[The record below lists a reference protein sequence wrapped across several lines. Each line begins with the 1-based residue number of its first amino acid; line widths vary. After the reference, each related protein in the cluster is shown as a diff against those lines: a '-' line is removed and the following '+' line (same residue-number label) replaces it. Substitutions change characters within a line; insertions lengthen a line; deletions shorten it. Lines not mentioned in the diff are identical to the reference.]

1 MQSNNFLDLLK
12 KHKES
17 SLYHRYI
24 NNDNVLPLLQN
35 LNNNFE
41 VDNVGYSVN
50 NEPIFS
56 ITIGAGSKRILM
68 WSQMHGNEST
78 TTKALFDVMNIL
90 NQSNWF
96 SEEVLKNCTLKI
108 IPILNPDG
116 ARLYTRLN
124 ANNIDLNRDA
134 QEQSQPESAV
144 LLDVFNKFTPDFC
157 FNLHGQRTI
166 FSAGKFNNPA
176 TISFLAP
183 AQDQNAS
190 ITETRKCAMEIVVKM
205 NDLLKQVI
213 PDQIGIYDDSFNINC
228 VGDTFQT
235 KNTPT
240 ILFEAGHFKEDY
252 SRERVR
258 EYLGLSLMAAFN
270 YIANTEISGAFYGDY
285 FKIPKNEKLFYDI
298 IIRNAK
304 LGVNDDVIDVAIQYQ
319 EVLIDDEIKFNP
331 MIEKIGVLNSHFGHL
346 EINAKSKM
354 VESPNNEKLYQG
366 YANDFVLIN
375 DELFALNGVNS

>member
-124 ANNIDLNRDA
+124 ANNIDDA
-134 QEQSQPESAV
+134 
-144 LLDVFNKFTPDFC
+144 T
-157 FNLHGQRTI
+157 
-166 FSAGKFNNPA
+166 
-176 TISFLAP
+176 
-183 AQDQNAS
+183 
-190 ITETRKCAMEIVVKM
+190 
-205 NDLLKQVI
+205 
-213 PDQIGIYDDSFNINC
+213 
-228 VGDTFQT
+228 
-235 KNTPT
+235 
-240 ILFEAGHFKEDY
+240 
-252 SRERVR
+252 
-258 EYLGLSLMAAFN
+258 
-270 YIANTEISGAFYGDY
+270 
-285 FKIPKNEKLFYDI
+285 
-298 IIRNAK
+298 
-304 LGVNDDVIDVAIQYQ
+304 NDDGHDADV
-319 EVLIDDEIKFNP
+319 VD
-331 MIEKIGVLNSHFGHL
+331 GHDGL
-346 EINAKSKM
+346 RRRCRHRS
-354 VESPNNEKLYQG
+354 SQG
-366 YANDFVLIN
+366 APLT
-375 DELFALNGVNS
+375 L

>member
-1 MQSNNFLDLLK
+1 M
-12 KHKES
+12 
-17 SLYHRYI
+17 
-24 NNDNVLPLLQN
+24 
-35 LNNNFE
+35 
-41 VDNVGYSVN
+41 
-50 NEPIFS
+50 
-56 ITIGAGSKRILM
+56 
-68 WSQMHGNEST
+68 
-78 TTKALFDVMNIL
+78 
-90 NQSNWF
+90 
-96 SEEVLKNCTLKI
+96 
-108 IPILNPDG
+108 
-116 ARLYTRLN
+116 
-124 ANNIDLNRDA
+124 
-134 QEQSQPESAV
+134 
-144 LLDVFNKFTPDFC
+144 
-157 FNLHGQRTI
+157 
-166 FSAGKFNNPA
+166 
-176 TISFLAP
+176 
-183 AQDQNAS
+183 
-190 ITETRKCAMEIVVKM
+190 
-205 NDLLKQVI
+205 
-213 PDQIGIYDDSFNINC
+213 
-228 VGDTFQT
+228 GDTFQT